1 MFIEFAKKMLSI
13 IDGDLE
19 LVNEE
24 KKELDKQYI
33 DKQKRERQLLK
44 AREEVVAAIKK
55 EEAALE

>member
-24 KKELDKQYI
+24 KKDLNKQYI

-55 EEAALE
+55 EEAAL